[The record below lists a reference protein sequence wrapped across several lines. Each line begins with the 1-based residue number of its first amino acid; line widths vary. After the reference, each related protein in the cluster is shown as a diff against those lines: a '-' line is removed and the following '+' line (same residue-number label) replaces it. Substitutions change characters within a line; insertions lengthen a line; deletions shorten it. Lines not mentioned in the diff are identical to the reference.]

1 MKKAR
6 FPDCYEK
13 NQILRAN
20 LLYYEKKILIYEKK
34 IQVYGKKLQFY
45 EKKLLIYE
53 KNNPT
58 KKALGQICAKG

>member
-6 FPDCYEK
+6 FPDCYEI
-13 NQILRAN
+13 NQTLRAN
-20 LLYYEKKILIYEKK
+20 LLLYERKILIYE
-34 IQVYGKKLQFY
+34 KKLQFY

>member
-6 FPDCYEK
+6 CPDCYEK

-20 LLYYEKKILIYEKK
+20 LLHYEKKI
-34 IQVYGKKLQFY
+34 QFY
-45 EKKLLIYE
+45 EKKLLIYG
-53 KNNPT
+53 KNNPR